1 MADPGTSEKLFE
13 ATAQE
18 LRDTMRKKKVEFEKE
33 KKNRSGVRMQK
44 ERWIVETKSAGDVDG
59 AASGASEERR
69 REKRENGRRS
79 RFGGR
84 IFS

>member
-1 MADPGTSEKLFE
+1 
-13 ATAQE
+13 
-18 LRDTMRKKKVEFEKE
+18 MRNSWRKE
-33 KKNRSGVRMQK
+33 KKKSGMVEK
-44 ERWIVETKSAGDVDG
+44 ERRINSAVEIRKTGDIAQTKAAGDVDG